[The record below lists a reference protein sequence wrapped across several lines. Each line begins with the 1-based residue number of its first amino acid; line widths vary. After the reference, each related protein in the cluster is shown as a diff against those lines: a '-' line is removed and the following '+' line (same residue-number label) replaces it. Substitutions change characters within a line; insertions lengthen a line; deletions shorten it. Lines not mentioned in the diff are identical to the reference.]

1 MSGVVNAM
9 TVDVEDYFHAS
20 AFDRIVSRES
30 WSERESRVVRNTEVL
45 LECFE
50 RADVKATFFI
60 LGWVAE
66 RCPQLVRDIASSGHE
81 VASHGYHHQLIYTLT
96 LEQFREDVRRA
107 KATIEDA
114 GGRPVRGYR
123 APSFSIVHPS
133 LWALDVLI
141 EEGYSYD
148 ASIFPIR
155 HDRYGIPDAPR
166 HTHVIDR
173 NRRKASRRKAERGE
187 SSRRS
192 FIDGTRS
199 IVEVPAATVRLGNR
213 NLPIAGGGYFRLL
226 PVRVDALGHGA
237 RQPRR
242 RPGGVL
248 HPPLGSRSGSAAA
261 AGRARRPP
269 GVTMAVWARRS
280 IVSSGCSPTSTST
293 PSPRRCS
300 SRPPTVMPDDA
311 RLAYA
316 K

>member
-1 MSGVVNAM
+1 MSRVINAM

-20 AFDRIVSRES
+20 AFDRVVSRES
-30 WSERESRVVRNTEVL
+30 WATRESRVVGNTEVL

-66 RCPQLVRDIASSGHE
+66 RFPQLVRDIASGGHE
-81 VASHGYHHQLIYTLT
+81 VASHGFHHQLIYTLT

-107 KATIEDA
+107 KAAIEDA
-114 GGRPVRGYR
+114 SGRQVRGYR

-166 HTHVIDR
+166 GTHLIDR
-173 NRRKASRRKAERGE
+173 NRRKQERRAQERN
-187 SSRRS
+187 SSRRAAAPA
-192 FIDGTRS
+192 TRN
-199 IVEVPAATVRLGNR
+199 IIEVPAATVRLGNR

-226 PVRVDALGHGA
+226 PYAWTHWGMTRANASGEPVVFYIHPWEIDPE
-237 RQPRR
+237 QPRLPVGRVTR
-242 RPGGVL
+242 RRHYGGLNKTLDRLERLFTDFAFSTVADTL
-248 HPPLGSRSGSAAA
+248 VEPSSAAIPED
-261 AGRARRPP
+261 AG
-269 GVTMAVWARRS
+269 
-280 IVSSGCSPTSTST
+280 
-293 PSPRRCS
+293 
-300 SRPPTVMPDDA
+300 
-311 RLAYA
+311 LAYA